1 MDVFS
6 LIRFIFVLFV
16 ITFSSAFLFC
26 HSVLRSFYYLLKN
39 IFTHYPISIA
49 DVIFCLCEGEE

>member
-6 LIRFIFVLFV
+6 LIRFSFVLFV
-16 ITFSSAFLFC
+16 ITSSSASLFC
-26 HSVLRSFYYLLKN
+26 HFVLKN
-39 IFTHYPISIA
+39 LYYVLANIFNDYATFA